1 MTPNSRQT
9 RRVGS
14 AQKKD
19 IKERDNTKERN
30 GGMTLVYS
38 VVGERFCE
46 VKNTN
51 TRISLELTKRSF
63 RNFKDT

>member
-14 AQKKD
+14 AQKED

-30 GGMTLVYS
+30 GRMTLVYP
-38 VVGERFCE
+38 VVSERFFE

>member
-14 AQKKD
+14 AQKED

-30 GGMTLVYS
+30 GRMTLVYP